1 MVNVQYLWKKQ
12 QQQQQNTFLY
22 KNQLIEMLL
31 IIKI

>member
-1 MVNVQYLWKKQ
+1 MVNVQYLWKK

>member
-1 MVNVQYLWKKQ
+1 MVNVQYLWK

>member
-1 MVNVQYLWKKQ
+1 MCSIYEKK